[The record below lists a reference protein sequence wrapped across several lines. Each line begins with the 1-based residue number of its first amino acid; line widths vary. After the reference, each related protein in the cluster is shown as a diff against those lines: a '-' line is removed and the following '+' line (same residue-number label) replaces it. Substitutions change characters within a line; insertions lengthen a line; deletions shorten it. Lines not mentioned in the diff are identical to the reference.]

1 MITITTSP
9 LGRGRFR
16 ASIEGR
22 YLCDSVSPFLSAAR
36 ILQRE
41 GVPDETPIQSRDEAS
56 GVISLTSTVGAASR
70 LTVLENAKD
79 GPRFAPYRPFPSE
92 SLASLSGGEQGRQ
105 RATEATSGA
114 PKRETASGDDS
125 PA

>member
-56 GVISLTSTVGAASR
+56 GVISLISTVGAASR

-79 GPRFAPYRPFPSE
+79 GPRFVPYQTFSPER
-92 SLASLSGGEQGRQ
+92 LTKLRASAQERQ
-105 RATEATSGA
+105 EASEATSGA
-114 PKRETASGDDS
+114 PERATASGDDS

>member
-70 LTVLENAKD
+70 LTVLENAKE
-79 GPRFAPYRPFPSE
+79 GPRFVPYRALPPDA
-92 SLASLSGGEQGRQ
+92 LAKRRGTEQERQ
-105 RATEATSGA
+105 EANEATSGA
-114 PKRETASGDDS
+114 PERATASGDEC